1 MNSRRDFLFGSA
13 CVGLGAA
20 AIATQ
25 TAACATLSAGTS
37 KSVMGLKTKALPV
50 IKVGVVGLGARGPGA
65 VDRLSKI
72 EGVEIVAVCDLI
84 KDRAERQKDKL
95 VKAGKR
101 EPKVFGGT
109 QESWKAMVDS
119 NEINLIYNCTPW
131 QWHTPISVYA
141 MKAGKHAV
149 SEIPAALTVDECWE
163 LVETSEKTQQHYMML
178 ENCCYGESEML
189 ALMLCRQNVLGTL
202 VHGEGAYIHDL
213 RGLKFSK
220 SGYQG
225 MWRLEYSKNHTGCP
239 YPMHG
244 LGPIA
249 QYMNINRGD
258 KFEFLTSISSNQFGM
273 SEYASEKMGKD
284 SPEAQQTY
292 KLGDM
297 STTIIKTFKGRTIMV
312 QHDTTSPRPYSRIN
326 TISGTKG
333 ILADYPLRIALEPKA
348 HGWMDDKQLAEVKEK
363 YTHPLWKKSGDF
375 AKKVGGHG
383 GMDFLMDLRLCYC
396 LQNGLPLDMDVY
408 DAASWS
414 CLLELT
420 ERSTLK
426 RGSTMDIPD
435 FTRGAWKTTEPLGI
449 VTV

>member
-20 AIATQ
+20 ALATQ
-25 TAACATLSAGTS
+25 TTACSTLSTGTS

-50 IKVGVVGLGARGPGA
+50 IKVGVVGLGNRGPGA
-65 VDRLSKI
+65 VDRLSII
-72 EGVEIVAVCDLI
+72 EGVEIVAVCDLL
-84 KDRAERQKDKL
+84 KDRAESQKAKL

-109 QESWKAMVDS
+109 QESWKAMVDM

-131 QWHTPISVYA
+131 HWHTPISVYA

-149 SEIPAALTVDECWE
+149 SEIPAALTVDQCWE

-178 ENCCYGESEML
+178 ENCCYGENEML
-189 ALMLCRQNVLGTL
+189 AFMLCRQNVLGTL

-213 RGLKFSK
+213 RSLKFSK

-273 SEYASEKMGKD
+273 SEYALEKIGKD
-284 SPEAQQTY
+284 SPEAQQPY

-297 STTIIKTFKGRTIMV
+297 STTIIKTLKGRTIMV

-333 ILADYPLRIALEPKA
+333 ILADYPLRIALDPKA
-348 HGWMDDKQLAEVKEK
+348 HEWLDDKQLGEVKDK

-426 RGSTMDIPD
+426 RGATMDIPD
-435 FTRGAWKTTEPLGI
+435 FTHGAWKTAEPLGI

>member
-25 TAACATLSAGTS
+25 TAACSTLLSGTS

-50 IKVGVVGLGARGPGA
+50 IKVGIVGLGARGPGA
-65 VDRLSKI
+65 VARLSKI
-72 EGVEIVAVCDLI
+72 EGVEIVAVCDLL

-95 VKAGKR
+95 VKDGKR

-109 QESWKAMVDS
+109 QESWKAMVDM

-131 QWHTPISVYA
+131 HWHTPISVYA

-178 ENCCYGESEML
+178 ENCCYGENEML

-258 KFEFLTSISSNQFGM
+258 KFEFLTSVSSNQFGM
-273 SEYASEKMGKD
+273 SEYALEKNGKD

-297 STTIIKTFKGRTIMV
+297 STTIIKTLKGRTIMV

-333 ILADYPLRIALEPKA
+333 ILSDYPLRIALEPKA
-348 HGWMDDKQLAEVKEK
+348 HGWMDDKQLSAVKDK

-408 DAASWS
+408 DAAAWS

-426 RGSTMDIPD
+426 RGTTMDIPD
-435 FTRGAWKTTEPLGI
+435 FTRGAWKTAEPLGI

>member
-13 CVGLGAA
+13 CAGLGAA

-25 TAACATLSAGTS
+25 TAACATITSGTS
-37 KSVMGLKTKALPV
+37 KSVMGLKTKPLPV
-50 IKVGVVGLGARGPGA
+50 IKVGVVGLGQRGPGA

-84 KDRAERQKDKL
+84 KDRAEGQKNKL

-109 QESWKAMVDS
+109 QESWKAMVDME
-119 NEINLIYNCTPW
+119 EINLIYNCTPW
-131 QWHTPISVYA
+131 HWHTPISVYA

-213 RGLKFSK
+213 RALKFSK

-249 QYMNINRGD
+249 QYMDINRGD

-273 SEYASEKMGKD
+273 SEYAKEKIGKD
-284 SPEAQQTY
+284 SPEALQPY

-348 HGWMDDKQLAEVKEK
+348 HGWMDEKQLAEVKEK

-408 DAASWS
+408 DAAAWS

-426 RGSTMDIPD
+426 RGATMDIPD
-435 FTRGAWKTTEPLGI
+435 FTRGAWKTAQPLGI

>member
-13 CVGLGAA
+13 CMGLGAA
-20 AIATQ
+20 AMATQ
-25 TAACATLSAGTS
+25 TTSCVTLSPGTS
-37 KSVMGLKTKALPV
+37 KSVMGLKTKAIPV
-50 IKVGVVGLGARGPGA
+50 IKVGIVGLGQRGPGA

-95 VKAGKR
+95 VKAGKK

-109 QESWKAMVDS
+109 LESWKAMVEL

-131 QWHTPISVYA
+131 HWHTPISVYA
-141 MKAGKHAV
+141 MKAGKHTV

-178 ENCCYGESEML
+178 ENCCYGENEML

-258 KFEFLTSISSNQFGM
+258 KFEFLTSVSSNQFGM
-273 SEYASEKMGKD
+273 SEYALQKYGKD
-284 SPEAQQTY
+284 SPEALQSY

-297 STTIIKTFKGRTIMV
+297 STTIIKTFNGRTIMV

-333 ILADYPLRIALEPKA
+333 ILSDYPLRIALDPKA
-348 HGWMDDKQLAEVKEK
+348 HGWMDDKQLNEVKGK

-426 RGSTMDIPD
+426 RGATMDIPD
-435 FTRGAWKTTEPLGI
+435 FTRGGWKTAEPLGI

>member
-1 MNSRRDFLFGSA
+1 MNSRRDFLLGSA
-13 CVGLGAA
+13 CASIGAA
-20 AIATQ
+20 ALASQ
-25 TAACATLSAGTS
+25 TAACATLTGTD
-37 KSVMGLKTKALPV
+37 KSVMGLKAKPLPIV
-50 IKVGVVGLGARGPGA
+50 KVGMVGLGQRGPGA
-65 VDRLSKI
+65 VNRLSKI
-72 EGVEIVAVCDLI
+72 PGVEIVAVCDLI
-84 KDRAERQKDKL
+84 KGRAEAQKNKL

-101 EPKVFGGT
+101 EPKVFGGSL
-109 QESWKAMVDS
+109 ESWKAMVDLD
-119 NEINLIYNCTPW
+119 EINLVYNCTSW
-131 QWHTPISVYA
+131 EWHTPISVYA

-149 SEIPAALTVDECWE
+149 SEIPAALTLDECWE
-163 LVETSEKTQQHYMML
+163 LVETSEKTRQHYMML
-178 ENCCYGESEML
+178 ENCCYGENEML

-213 RGLKFSK
+213 RGIKFNK
-220 SGYQG
+220 RGYQG
-225 MWRLEYSKNHTGCP
+225 MWRLEYSKKHTGCP

-258 KFEFLTSISSNQFGM
+258 KFEFMTSISSNQFGL
-273 SEYASEKMGKD
+273 SEYAQNKIGKD
-284 SPEAQQTY
+284 SPEARIPY

-297 STTIIKTFKGRTIMV
+297 STTIIKTAKGRTIMV

-333 ILADYPLRIALEPKA
+333 ILTDYPLRVALEPNA
-348 HGWMDDKQLAEVKEK
+348 HGWLNANQLNELKEK
-363 YTHPLWKKSGDF
+363 YTHPLWKKSGDV
-375 AKKVGGHG
+375 AKRVGGHG

-414 CLLELT
+414 CLVDLT

-426 RGSTMDIPD
+426 RGATVEIPD
-435 FTRGAWKTTEPLGI
+435 FTRGAWKTAQPLGI